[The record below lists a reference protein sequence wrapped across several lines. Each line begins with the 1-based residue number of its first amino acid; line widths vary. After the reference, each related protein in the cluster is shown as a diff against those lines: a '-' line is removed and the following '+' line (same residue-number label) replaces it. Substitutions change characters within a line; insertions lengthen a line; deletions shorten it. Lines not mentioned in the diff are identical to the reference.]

1 MKNWS
6 TVNMFLKILWNSNFF
21 FFLSLI
27 FCTWIFLFF
36 SLFFFFFFFFLVVKE
51 YCSICYLSQRDKMNT
66 LHSLNIPCGSWIE
79 SSLPAHWAALLSL
92 EIILLLWLFSKP
104 HLPKQI
110 FTYGSKHMKSFK
122 LIINNLDPS
131 LSSGISS

>member
-6 TVNMFLKILWNSNFF
+6 TVNMFLKILWNPTF

-27 FCTWIFLFF
+27 FCTCIFLFF
-36 SLFFFFFFFFLVVKE
+36 SFFFLVVKE
-51 YCSICYLSQRDKMNT
+51 YCSICYLSQGDKINT

-79 SSLPAHWAALLSL
+79 SSLSVHWAALLSL
-92 EIILLLWLFSKP
+92 EIILLFWLFSKP

-110 FTYGSKHMKSFK
+110 FTYGSKHMSFK

-131 LSSGISS
+131 LSSGINSWYSLP